1 MFTAHNMIPFLF
13 YGGFMEEKRKWGKSI
28 LYYCPETKKVW
39 QYSSKNDI
47 ITYRDMPTYGLPRKE
62 LPQ

>member
-1 MFTAHNMIPFLF
+1 
-13 YGGFMEEKRKWGKSI
+13 MEKKRWGKSI
-28 LYYCPETKKVW
+28 LYYCPKTKSVW
-39 QYSSKNDI
+39 QYSSHEDI